1 MSRYYKKDETLSL
14 LGKSV
19 RVKIDRRKGIAHPDY
34 PELIYKVDYGFIPD
48 TVTDDGEE
56 LDAYVL
62 DEVDGDC
69 CEGIVVAVVVRYND
83 RENKLVV
90 SNREEKYTSEEIE
103 GLIEFQEKYFNS
115 SLVMK

>member
-14 LGKSV
+14 LGESV
-19 RVKIDRRKGIAHPDY
+19 RVKIDRRKGTAHPDY

-69 CEGIVVAVVVRYND
+69 YEGLVVAVVVRYND

-90 SNREEKYTSEEIE
+90 SNRTEKYTPEEIE

-115 SLVMK
+115 SLVLK